1 MSHLHF
7 VSHEIYKKRLLQLG
21 EEEKRVFN
29 IGSLASTIIKN
40 MNFFKQKRF
49 RKSLRNETR

>member
-1 MSHLHF
+1 MKF
-7 VSHEIYKKRLLQLG
+7 IKKRLLQLG